1 MRELPQAPQRWVE
14 RREQAQRSE
23 IIERFSGGT
32 PGGTNDKNALSND
45 QINTLIERMKTAPI
59 TPANLQ
65 TYLTEQNITATPGE
79 VATASAG

>member
-14 RREQAQRSE
+14 RREQTQRNE

-45 QINTLIERMKTAPI
+45 QINTLIERMKT
-59 TPANLQ
+59 TPVTNLQ